1 MSSTGTSL
9 IGGRRVGMSTAGMST
24 AGMSP
29 GSRVRRMPLGLDIVI
44 RDAVPA
50 CLPRER
56 PPCAHP
62 GPAARPQRL
71 IARESGEY
79 LFVGLRDTVAALP
92 PWRPAAD
99 VLLGP
104 GDICFYDV
112 HRPSVLDFPRQA
124 RLKVFLLS
132 RELLGLARS
141 DVPRLTHAPVT
152 PTSRLG
158 ALLSPFLS
166 DFADTAVV
174 SRSAVGDMLAWNAV
188 SLLSTLAG
196 DHLSDQARG
205 QQPDTRAPLMSD
217 ILDFIDLRLSDTDLS
232 PETIARAHHIS
243 VRYLHKLFREEGTT
257 VGRLIQR
264 RRLAECR
271 RVLTLRSAE
280 NLTIA
285 AVAHRWGFAS
295 PTHFSRVFRATY
307 GMSPSAWREFAGRGD
322 REAGG

>member
-1 MSSTGTSL
+1 MSRTGTSL
-9 IGGRRVGMSTAGMST
+9 IGRHTAGTAT
-24 AGMSP
+24 AGTSP
-29 GSRVRRMPLGLDIVI
+29 GSRVWRMPMGLDIAI
-44 RDAVPA
+44 GDAVPA
-50 CLPRER
+50 RLPREGTPGR
-56 PPCAHP
+56 PP
-62 GPAARPQRL
+62 GPTAPLRRL
-71 IARESGEY
+71 TARESGEY
-79 LFVGLRDTVAALP
+79 LFVGLRGTGGALP
-92 PWRPAAD
+92 VRQPATD
-99 VLLGP
+99 LLLGP

-112 HRPSVLDFPRQA
+112 HQPPPLDFPRPA

-132 RELLGLARS
+132 RHLLGLARS
-141 DVPRLTHAPVT
+141 DVPRLTRAPVT
-152 PTSRLG
+152 PASRLG

-166 DFADTAVV
+166 DFADTAAVAP
-174 SRSAVGDMLAWNAV
+174 SAVGDMLAWNAV

-196 DHLSDQARG
+196 EHLADEARG
-205 QQPDTRAPLMSD
+205 RRPDTRAPLMSD

-271 RVLTLRSAE
+271 RVLTLRSAD

-307 GMSPSAWREFAGRGD
+307 GMSPSEWREFAGRGD
-322 REAGG
+322 RGTVR

>member
-1 MSSTGTSL
+1 MSRTGTSL
-9 IGGRRVGMSTAGMST
+9 TGRRTAGPSTAGT
-24 AGMSP
+24 SP
-29 GSRVRRMPLGLDIVI
+29 GSRMRRMPMGLDIVI

-50 CLPRER
+50 GLPRER
-56 PPCAHP
+56 PPGAP
-62 GPAARPQRL
+62 PVPAAGPRRL
-71 IARESGEY
+71 IAREGGEY
-79 LFVGLRDTVAALP
+79 LFVGLRGAGGALLGRQPATDTA
-92 PWRPAAD
+92 
-99 VLLGP
+99 LGP

-112 HRPSVLDFPRQA
+112 HQPPVLDFPRHA

-132 RELLGLARS
+132 RHLLGLARS

-166 DFADTAVV
+166 DFADTAAVA
-174 SRSAVGDMLAWNAV
+174 RSAVGDMLAWNAV

-196 DHLSDQARG
+196 EHLADQARG
-205 QQPDTRAPLMSD
+205 REPDTRAPLMSD
-217 ILDFIDLRLSDTDLS
+217 ILDFIDLRLSDTGLS
-232 PETIARAHHIS
+232 PKAIARAHHIS

-307 GMSPSAWREFAGRGD
+307 GMSPSEWRELAVRGD

>member
-1 MSSTGTSL
+1 MSGTGTSL
-9 IGGRRVGMSTAGMST
+9 IGRHTIGRHTIGTSTAGT
-24 AGMSP
+24 SP
-29 GSRVRRMPLGLDIVI
+29 DGRVWRMPMGLDIVI
-44 RDAVPA
+44 RDAAPA
-50 CLPRER
+50 RLPREGTSGR
-56 PPCAHP
+56 PP
-62 GPAARPQRL
+62 GPAAPARRL
-71 IARESGEY
+71 TARQSGEY
-79 LFVGLRDTVAALP
+79 LFVGLRGTGGALLARQP
-92 PWRPAAD
+92 GTD
-99 VLLGP
+99 LLLGP

-112 HRPSVLDFPRQA
+112 HQPPVLDFPRHA

-132 RELLGLARS
+132 PQLLGLARS

-152 PTSRLG
+152 PASRLG

-166 DFADTAVV
+166 DFADTAAVA
-174 SRSAVGDMLAWNAV
+174 RSEVGDMLAWNAV

-196 DHLSDQARG
+196 EHLADQARG
-205 QQPDTRAPLMSD
+205 RQPGTRAPLMSD

-280 NLTIA
+280 HLTIA

-307 GMSPSAWREFAGRGD
+307 GMSPSAWRDFAGRGD
-322 REAGG
+322 RESAR

>member
-1 MSSTGTSL
+1 MSRTATSL
-9 IGGRRVGMSTAGMST
+9 IDRRTVGTSTAGT
-24 AGMSP
+24 SP
-29 GSRVRRMPLGLDIVI
+29 GSRVWRMPMGLDIVI

-50 CLPRER
+50 RLPREGA
-56 PPCAHP
+56 PGVPP
-62 GPAARPQRL
+62 GPAARTRRL
-71 IARESGEY
+71 TARESGEY
-79 LFVGLRDTVAALP
+79 LFVGLRGTVGALLARQPATDTV
-92 PWRPAAD
+92 
-99 VLLGP
+99 LGP

-112 HRPSVLDFPRQA
+112 HQPPVLDFPRHV
-124 RLKVFLLS
+124 RLKVFLLPGQ
-132 RELLGLARS
+132 LLGLARS
-141 DVPRLTHAPVT
+141 DVPRLAHAPV
-152 PTSRLG
+152 PLTSRLG
-158 ALLSPFLS
+158 ALVSPFLS
-166 DFADTAVV
+166 DFADTTAVA
-174 SRSAVGDMLAWNAV
+174 RSAVGDMLAWNAV

-196 DHLSDQARG
+196 EHLADQARG
-205 QQPDTRAPLMSD
+205 PGQDTRAPLMSD
-217 ILDFIDLRLSDTDLS
+217 VLDFIDLRLGDTDLS

-280 NLTIA
+280 HLTIA

-307 GMSPSAWREFAGRGD
+307 GMSPSEWRQFAGRGD

>member
-1 MSSTGTSL
+1 MSRTGTSL
-9 IGGRRVGMSTAGMST
+9 IGRHTAGTSTAGT
-24 AGMSP
+24 SP
-29 GSRVRRMPLGLDIVI
+29 GSRAWRMPMGLDIVI
-44 RDAVPA
+44 RDAAPA
-50 CLPRER
+50 RLPREGTSGR
-56 PPCAHP
+56 PP
-62 GPAARPQRL
+62 GPAAVPSRRL
-71 IARESGEY
+71 TARESGEY
-79 LFVGLRDTVAALP
+79 LFVGLRGTGGALL
-92 PWRPAAD
+92 RQPATD
-99 VLLGP
+99 LLLGP

-112 HRPSVLDFPRQA
+112 HQPPLLDFPRHA

-132 RELLGLARS
+132 RHLLGLARS

-152 PTSRLG
+152 PASRLG

-166 DFADTAVV
+166 DFADTAAVA
-174 SRSAVGDMLAWNAV
+174 RSAVGDMLAWNAV

-196 DHLSDQARG
+196 EHLADAARG
-205 QQPDTRAPLMSD
+205 RRPDTRAPLMKD

-322 REAGG
+322 RETVR